1 MDPSK
6 TGAAPRGSYPPVPAR
21 RASVRAVKT
30 RTFIVPEELSGERLD
45 VVLARLAPD
54 LSRRQ
59 VRRMVDAGSV
69 FLDGRRSQV
78 CSRSVRAGTAIEVAL
93 APPRAEVPPVSILA
107 LDDDLAV
114 IDKPAR
120 MPAEPTRE
128 GSAGSALRA
137 LADQLR
143 AQGASHEGLRAA
155 HRIDVDTTGV
165 LVFARNAHAAQA
177 LHAQFA
183 AQQVARRYLAH
194 VTGQPDW
201 TRQRIDLPLSR
212 QRDEAG
218 RVNVDPQGAPCTTLA
233 VVLAR
238 GEGGALLAC
247 APVTGRM
254 HQLRAHLA
262 AVGHALAGDRRYGGA
277 ALPHLGLHALL
288 VKLVPPAAWASG
300 ARGARASFVAPPPP
314 AFVATASALGVFPEA
329 VEAAARSLAEPR
341 RTVAQDAP
349 PAAPAEP

>member
-1 MDPSK
+1 M
-6 TGAAPRGSYPPVPAR
+6 
-21 RASVRAVKT
+21 KT

-69 FLDGRRSQV
+69 FLDGRRTQV
-78 CSRSVRAGTAIEVAL
+78 CSRTVRAGTAIEVAL
-93 APPRAEVPPVSILA
+93 APPRLEVPPVTVLA
-107 LDDDLAV
+107 LDEHLAV

-137 LADQLR
+137 LAELLR
-143 AQGASHEGLRAA
+143 QRGEPHEGLRAA

-165 LVFARNAHAAQA
+165 LVFARNARAAQA

-183 AQQVARRYLAH
+183 AQQVARRYLAL
-194 VTGQPDW
+194 VAGQPPW
-201 TRQRIDLPLSR
+201 TRQRIDLPLSK
-212 QRDEAG
+212 QRDEDG
-218 RVNVDPQGAPCTTLA
+218 RVHVDPQGAPCTTLA

-238 GEGGALLAC
+238 GAGGALLAC

-262 AVGHALAGDRRYGGA
+262 AVGHPLAGDRRYGGA

-288 VKLVPPAAWASG
+288 VKLVPPLAWAG
-300 ARGARASFVAPPPP
+300 GDRGARA
-314 AFVATASALGVFPEA
+314 AFVASPPPSFLAAASALGLFPEA
-329 VEAAARSLAEPR
+329 VEAAARSLAAPRDTPSIAAADPHVADSPTAEPH
-341 RTVAQDAP
+341 AAES
-349 PAAPAEP
+349 AAPAEP